1 MKKTLLT
8 ASLLLASMT
17 SVFAQMPDAS
27 QWKVGDEIT
36 DKVGW
41 GNLSFENDP
50 MDYWRLER
58 LEEKGNLTLTG
69 GCFEI
74 YDGQDVDL
82 YQYVQLPAGMYKVE
96 CQAYYRFGTS
106 WADDPNAYGTED
118 WEDLAILYAANGTYD
133 IDSDAFTAGRTF
145 KTPVMPRLFD
155 YQAERIFEDMDY
167 TLNEDG
173 SKNFAAGWDMSDGDY
188 GDKGW
193 GPCSVPGSL
202 AWFQAGKYMP
212 YDDGDGTKYNTVT
225 FFLTEPGYARI
236 GITKID
242 PKAADSFMATNF
254 KMYYMGEADEAAEL
268 MAVQDEVKEV
278 YYNVEKIK
286 NQYDGGMIYTLI
298 SDALIDF
305 DGEYG
310 NIDDMDKEACAEA
323 KAALTALYE
332 EALAAQTSVA
342 SLTAIIPGMEVLYNS
357 TNYAGKA
364 AFGDILNAAKN
375 CIDPNCELGPDDD
388 FSTIAKLY
396 SELLSGRIAYLM
408 TQDKVDGAYN
418 FSAAITTPF
427 FTDAQYTP
435 IWSDEANAYVFP
447 TLEGVAD
454 ELQPENTWATIQE
467 QDYPSAKAEAGR
479 ENWIPISETVTISE
493 KFAENRWVIK
503 STTWHGGGPVG
514 ITMQHSY
521 PAIGGWT
528 AEPSGNPELLYQ
540 TITDLPNGYY
550 SMSGLMC
557 NAGADISPLQYV
569 YIEAGDAKEIANLTM
584 KGNPWWGGDKYA
596 WRTGVWQKLTTNM
609 VYVSDGKVTIGSS
622 SDAFYAATGFQL
634 YYYGEN
640 PDFTALL
647 GPALEAAKA
656 NIENLTWAGDKAAAN
671 AILASIP
678 TEINSQEG
686 YQAALKALADINTY
700 IQTATDAI
708 NNWKSIENFGT
719 LLEAQPEGS
728 PESELVMTAYVYTL
742 GLGEGENDTY
752 LDAIASGNDYN
763 AYVSYLDYRSGMGDL
778 INNAEVA
785 AVIASQNAHLIANY
799 ANAATLAEFKAALAA
814 PYNKAL
820 LASLGMD
827 GASEANPVDITSLII
842 NPKFDE
848 GAKGWDGEM
857 TVDSLGTV
865 ERWNCDFNISQT
877 IYSLPAGCYKIQAQA
892 LYRDAGD
899 AETAYNNWFYTAAED
914 MEFWETGY
922 AKMFA
927 NGRVETVVS
936 IASETFADQSHTAY
950 VSGWQIAEEGDENGN
965 DVWEPVWVY
974 QEDLADDA
982 KNAYPFDT
990 KVDDLGEIS
999 YYPASL
1005 RGVSRRFEK
1014 SPEAYINTVEVMVE
1028 EGGSLTFGFRNDG
1041 FINSHWLAFDNF
1053 KLFYLGANPSTG
1065 INSVTNVAT
1074 GNTEYYSISGVRLNG
1089 AQKGINIVKMADG
1102 KVKKVLVK

>member
-1 MKKTLLT
+1 
-8 ASLLLASMT
+8 
-17 SVFAQMPDAS
+17 
-27 QWKVGDEIT
+27 
-36 DKVGW
+36 
-41 GNLSFENDP
+41 
-50 MDYWRLER
+50 
-58 LEEKGNLTLTG
+58 
-69 GCFEI
+69 
-74 YDGQDVDL
+74 
-82 YQYVQLPAGMYKVE
+82 
-96 CQAYYRFGTS
+96 
-106 WADDPNAYGTED
+106 
-118 WEDLAILYAANGTYD
+118 
-133 IDSDAFTAGRTF
+133 
-145 KTPVMPRLFD
+145 
-155 YQAERIFEDMDY
+155 
-167 TLNEDG
+167 
-173 SKNFAAGWDMSDGDY
+173 
-188 GDKGW
+188 
-193 GPCSVPGSL
+193 
-202 AWFQAGKYMP
+202 
-212 YDDGDGTKYNTVT
+212 
-225 FFLTEPGYARI
+225 
-236 GITKID
+236 
-242 PKAADSFMATNF
+242 
-254 KMYYMGEADEAAEL
+254 
-268 MAVQDEVKEV
+268 
-278 YYNVEKIK
+278 
-286 NQYDGGMIYTLI
+286 
-298 SDALIDF
+298 
-305 DGEYG
+305 
-310 NIDDMDKEACAEA
+310 
-323 KAALTALYE
+323 
-332 EALAAQTSVA
+332 
-342 SLTAIIPGMEVLYNS
+342 
-357 TNYAGKA
+357 
-364 AFGDILNAAKN
+364 
-375 CIDPNCELGPDDD
+375 
-388 FSTIAKLY
+388 
-396 SELLSGRIAYLM
+396 
-408 TQDKVDGAYN
+408 
-418 FSAAITTPF
+418 
-427 FTDAQYTP
+427 
-435 IWSDEANAYVFP
+435 
-447 TLEGVAD
+447 
-454 ELQPENTWATIQE
+454 
-467 QDYPSAKAEAGR
+467 
-479 ENWIPISETVTISE
+479 
-493 KFAENRWVIK
+493 
-503 STTWHGGGPVG
+503 
-514 ITMQHSY
+514 
-521 PAIGGWT
+521 
-528 AEPSGNPELLYQ
+528 
-540 TITDLPNGYY
+540 
-550 SMSGLMC
+550 
-557 NAGADISPLQYV
+557 LQYV
-569 YIEAGDAKEIANLTM
+569 YIGAGDAKEIANLTM

-596 WRTGVWQKLTTNM
+596 WRAGVWQKLTTNM

-647 GPALEAAKA
+647 GPSLEAAKA
-656 NIENLTWAGDKAAAN
+656 NIENLPWAGDKAAAN

-678 TEINSQEG
+678 TVIDSQEA

-763 AYVSYLDYRSGMGDL
+763 AYVSYLDYRSGMGEL

-785 AVIASQNAHLIANY
+785 AVIATQNAHLIANY

-827 GASEANPVDITSLII
+827 GASETNPVDITSLII

-877 IYSLPAGCYKIQAQA
+877 IYALPAGCYKIQAQA

-899 AETAYNNWFYTAAED
+899 AEAAYNNWFYTAGEE

-927 NGRVETVVS
+927 NGRVETVTS
-936 IASETFADQSHTAY
+936 IASETFTDQSHTAY

-1005 RGVSRRFEK
+1005 RGVARRFEK

-1028 EGGSLTFGFRNDG
+1028 EGGSLTFGLRNDG
-1041 FINSHWLAFDNF
+1041 FIANHWIAFDNF

-1065 INSVTNVAT
+1065 IDSVTNAAT
-1074 GNTEYYSISGVRLNG
+1074 GKTEYYTISGVRVNG
-1089 AQKGINIVKMADG
+1089 AQKGINIVKMSDG